1 MAGAGFKVYATG
13 DLITATEFNTFI
25 QEQVVMVFADSTA
38 RDSAVSSPSEGMFCF
53 LKDTDTLQFYSGS
66 TWSSY
71 IGDGDITG
79 VTVTTASNSGLA
91 GGSASTSGAFSA
103 TLVVDPSNLADGS
116 SVTVDTAN
124 DLLILEDVTDGTVY
138 KVKPS
143 QIASGSANALEDG
156 DSDFTITD
164 GVANGI
170 HYELDNTDM
179 ANWNEAGIQ
188 LLTAGG
194 IFRHN
199 QTIAPTFTIASGEG
213 AVLAGPVSVT
223 GTITVTGTMVVI

>member
-25 QEQVVMVFADSTA
+25 QEQVVMVFNNSTA
-38 RDSAVSSPSEGMFCF
+38 RDAAITSPSEGMFAF
-53 LKDTDTLQFYSGS
+53 LKDTDVLTFYTGS
-66 TWSSY
+66 TWASF
-71 IGDGDITG
+71 IGEGDITG
-79 VTVTTASNSGLA
+79 VTITTSATSGLS
-91 GGSASTSGAFSA
+91 GGATATSGAFSS
-103 TLVVDPSNLADGS
+103 TLVIDPSQLADGS
-116 SVTVDTAN
+116 AVTVDTAN
-124 DLLILEDVTDGTVY
+124 DLLILEDTTDGTVY
-138 KVKPS
+138 KVKPN
-143 QIASGSANALEDG
+143 QIASGSANALVDG

-194 IFRHN
+194 VFRHN
-199 QTIAPTFTIASGEG
+199 QTIAPTFTIGSGEG
-213 AVLAGPVSVT
+213 AVLAGPVTVT

>member
-1 MAGAGFKVYATG
+1 MPSGFKTFAVSEV
-13 DLITATEFNTFI
+13 LTAADVNNYLM
-25 QEQVVMVFADSTA
+25 EQAVAVFANATA
-38 RDSAVSSPSEGMFCF
+38 RDSAISSPEDGQACF
-53 LKDTDTLQFYSGS
+53 LLDTSTLQFYYSSAWNDFVGS
-66 TWSSY
+66 
-71 IGDGDITG
+71 GDITA
-79 VTVTTASNSGLA
+79 VNTNANSGLS
-91 GGSASTSGAFSA
+91 GGTASGAA
-103 TLVVDPSNLADGS
+103 TLLVDPSNLADGS

-138 KVKPS
+138 KVKPN
-143 QIASGSANALEDG
+143 QIASGSANALVDG

-179 ANWNEAGIQ
+179 ADWNQTGIN
-188 LLTAGG
+188 LTTNGG
-194 IFRHN
+194 LYRHN
-199 QTIAPTFTIASGEG
+199 QTQAVTMTIASGEG